1 MITASNISLSY
12 GTQVLFKEVNIKFT
26 PGNCYGIIG
35 ANGAGKSTFLKILSG
50 EIEPDTGEIIIT
62 PGERMTTLRQDH
74 FAFNSHRVIDTVI
87 MGYEK
92 LYSVM
97 KERDE
102 IYEKADFTEEDGIRA
117 AELESE
123 FAEMGG
129 WEAESEAAQMLDG
142 LGIPTTLHDKLMEE
156 IEDNLKVRVLLA
168 QALFGNPDI
177 LLLDEP
183 TNHLDLE
190 SIHWLEDFLADFN
203 NTVIVV
209 SHDRHFLN
217 TVCTHVCDIDF
228 GKIQLYVGNYDFWYM
243 SSQLAAKQLKDEKKR
258 REDKIAEL
266 KEFIQRFSSNVAKAK
281 QATSRKKLI
290 EKLTLDDIR
299 PSSRRF
305 PYVAFKPNRE
315 IGKNCLEIRDL
326 SKTIDGEVIFDKL
339 NLTINPGEKVAFVG
353 PNHYAKTVLFQ
364 ILAGEVEPDSGSF
377 TWGVTTSLSYF
388 PKDNSKMF
396 DTDLSIAEYL
406 QQYSTEDDDTFV
418 RSFLGRMLFT
428 GDEALKCCRVLSGGE
443 KVRVVLAKMMLEGAN
458 CLIFDEPTSHLDL
471 EAIQALNDGLINFNG
486 VILFN
491 SHDHQFVD
499 SIANRIIE
507 FTPTGII
514 DRMTNFDSYINDAGV
529 NALRDKA
536 YEGNK
541 HRVVMI

>member
-12 GTQVLFKEVNIKFT
+12 GTQVLFKDVNIKFT

-50 EIEPDTGEIIIT
+50 EIEADSGEVIIT
-62 PGERMTTLRQDH
+62 PGERMTALRQDH
-74 FAFNSHRVIDTVI
+74 FAFNKYGVLETVI
-87 MGYEK
+87 MGYDK

-102 IYEKADFTEEDGIRA
+102 IYAKEDFSEEDGLRA
-117 AELESE
+117 AELENE

-142 LGIPTTLHDKLMEE
+142 LGIPTDLHDKKMED

-190 SIHWLEDFLADFN
+190 SVHWLEDFLADFN

-217 TVCTHVCDIDF
+217 TVCTHICDIDY
-228 GKIQLYVGNYDFWYM
+228 GRIQLYVGNYDFWYM

-258 REDKIAEL
+258 REEKIAEL

-290 EKLTLDDIR
+290 DKLTLDDIK

-305 PYVAFKPNRE
+305 PYVAFKPERE
-315 IGKNCLEIRDL
+315 IGKNCLEIKDL
-326 SKTIDGEVIFDKL
+326 CKTIDGQVIFDHL
-339 NLTINPGEKVAFVG
+339 NLTINPNDKVAFVG

-364 ILAGEVEPDSGSF
+364 ILAGEMEPDSGSY

-388 PKDNSKMF
+388 PKDNTKMF
-396 DTDLSIAEYL
+396 DSDISIADYL
-406 QQYSTEDDDTFV
+406 QQFSKEDDDTFV

-428 GDEALKCCRVLSGGE
+428 GDEALKSCRVLSGGE

-458 CLIFDEPTSHLDL
+458 CMIFDEPTSHLDL
-471 EAIQALNDGLINFNG
+471 EAIQALNDGLINFRG
-486 VILFN
+486 TLLFN

-499 SIANRIIE
+499 SVANRIIE
-507 FTPTGII
+507 FTPSGLI
-514 DRMTNFDSYINDAGV
+514 DRYTNFENYINDESVKAI
-529 NALRDKA
+529 RDKA
-536 YEGNK
+536 YEGK
-541 HRVVMI
+541 HTVVLL

>member
-12 GTQVLFKEVNIKFT
+12 GTQVLFKDVNLKFT

-50 EIEPDTGEIIIT
+50 EIEPDSGEIVIT
-62 PGERMTTLRQDH
+62 PGERLATLKQDH
-74 FAFNSHRVIDTVI
+74 FKYNDYRVIDTVI
-87 MGYEK
+87 MGFK
-92 LYSVM
+92 HLYDVM
-97 KERDE
+97 QERDA
-102 IYEKADFTEEDGIRA
+102 IYSKDDFSEEDGLRA
-117 AELESE
+117 AELEGEFSE
-123 FAEMGG
+123 LGG
-129 WEAESEAAQMLDG
+129 WEAEATAAQMLDG
-142 LGIPTTLHDKLMEE
+142 LGIPVALHAKKMNE

-190 SIHWLEDFLADFN
+190 SIHWLEDYLEDFN

-217 TVCTHVCDIDF
+217 TVCTHICDIDY
-228 GKIQLYVGNYDFWYM
+228 GRIQLYVGNYDFWYM
-243 SSQLAAKQLKDEKKR
+243 SSQLAAKQMKDEKKR
-258 REDKIAEL
+258 REEKIAEL

-290 EKLTLDDIR
+290 DKLTIDDIK

-315 IGKNCLEIRDL
+315 IGKNVLEIKNL
-326 SKTIDGEVIFDKL
+326 SKTIEGEKVID
-339 NLTINPGEKVAFVG
+339 NLSITINPGDKVAFVG

-364 ILAGEVEPDSGSF
+364 IISGEMEPDEGSY

-396 DTDLSIAEYL
+396 GPGINMTEYL
-406 QQYSTEDDDTFV
+406 QQFSKEDDDNYV

-428 GDEALKCCRVLSGGE
+428 GDEALKDCGVLSGGE
-443 KVRVVLAKMMLEGAN
+443 RVRVVLAKMMLEGNN

-471 EAIQALNDGLINFNG
+471 ESIQALNNGLIDFKG
-486 VILFN
+486 VLLFN

-499 SIANRIIE
+499 SLANRIIE
-507 FTPTGII
+507 FTPKGII
-514 DRMTNFDSYINDAGV
+514 DKMERFDDYLVDEDVKAK
-529 NALRDKA
+529 RDKA
-536 YEGNK
+536 YEGYK
-541 HRVVMI
+541 GAVVI

>member
-12 GTQVLFKEVNIKFT
+12 GTQVLFKDVNIKFT

-50 EIEPDTGEIIIT
+50 EIEPDTGEVIIT
-62 PGERMTTLRQDH
+62 PGERMTVLRQDH
-74 FAFNSHRVIDTVI
+74 FAFNEYRVIDTVI
-87 MGYEK
+87 MGFQK
-92 LYSVM
+92 LYDVM
-97 KERDE
+97 KERDA
-102 IYEKADFTEEDGIRA
+102 IYEKSDFSEEDGIRA

-123 FAEMGG
+123 FAELGG
-129 WEAESEAAQMLDG
+129 WEAEATAGQMLDG
-142 LGIPTTLHDKLMEE
+142 LGIPQNLHEKKMSE

-190 SIHWLEDFLADFN
+190 SIHWLEDYLEDFN

-217 TVCTHVCDIDF
+217 TVCTHICDIDY

-290 EKLTLDDIR
+290 DKLTIDDIK

-315 IGKNCLEIRDL
+315 IGKNVLEIKNL
-326 SKTIDGEVIFDKL
+326 SKTIDGEKVIDNL
-339 NLTINPGEKVAFVG
+339 SLTINPGDKVAFVG
-353 PNHYAKTVLFQ
+353 PNHYEKTVLFQ
-364 ILAGEVEPDSGSF
+364 ILAGEIEPDEGTF

-388 PKDNSKMF
+388 PKDNTGMF
-396 DTDLSIAEYL
+396 KENESIADYL
-406 QQYSTEDDDTFV
+406 QQFSKEDDDTYV

-428 GDEALKCCRVLSGGE
+428 GDEALKPCNVLSGGE
-443 KVRVVLAKMMLEGAN
+443 RVRVVLAKMMLEGAN

-471 EAIQALNDGLINFNG
+471 EAIQALNNGLIEFKG
-486 VILFN
+486 VVLFN

-507 FTPTGII
+507 FTPKGVI
-514 DRMTNFDSYINDAGV
+514 DRMVQFDDYINDESIKE
-529 NALRDKA
+529 LRAKA
-536 YEGNK
+536 YEDVKG
-541 HRVVMI
+541 VVLL

>member
-12 GTQVLFKEVNIKFT
+12 GTQVLFKEVNLKFT

-62 PGERMTTLRQDH
+62 PGERLATLKQDH
-74 FAFNSHRVIDTVI
+74 FKYNDYRVIDTVI
-87 MGYEK
+87 MGFK
-92 LYSVM
+92 HLYDVM
-97 KERDE
+97 QERDA
-102 IYEKADFTEEDGIRA
+102 IYSKEDFSEEDGLRA
-117 AELESE
+117 AELEGEFSE
-123 FAEMGG
+123 LGG
-129 WEAESEAAQMLDG
+129 WEAEATAAQMLDG
-142 LGIPTTLHDKLMEE
+142 LGIPVALHEKKMSE

-190 SIHWLEDFLADFN
+190 SIHWLEDYLEDFN

-217 TVCTHVCDIDF
+217 TVCTHICDIDY
-228 GKIQLYVGNYDFWYM
+228 GRIQLYVGNYDFWYM
-243 SSQLAAKQLKDEKKR
+243 SSQLAAKQMKDEKKR
-258 REDKIAEL
+258 REEKIAEL

-290 EKLTLDDIR
+290 DKLTIDDIK

-305 PYVAFKPNRE
+305 PYVAFRPTRE
-315 IGKNCLEIRDL
+315 IGKNVLEIKNL
-326 SKTIDGEVIFDKL
+326 SKTIDGEKVLDNL
-339 NLTINPGEKVAFVG
+339 SLTINPGEKVAFVG

-364 ILAGEVEPDSGSF
+364 IISGEMEPDEGSY

-396 DTDLSIAEYL
+396 GPGINMTEYL
-406 QQYSTEDDDTFV
+406 QEFSKEDDDNYV
-418 RSFLGRMLFT
+418 RSFLGRMLFS
-428 GDEALKCCRVLSGGE
+428 GDEALKDCGVLSGGE
-443 KVRVVLAKMMLEGAN
+443 RVRVVLAKMMLEGNN

-471 EAIQALNDGLINFNG
+471 ESIQALNNGLIDFKG
-486 VILFN
+486 VLLFN

-499 SIANRIIE
+499 SLANRIIE
-507 FTPTGII
+507 FTPKGII
-514 DRMTNFDSYINDAGV
+514 DKMERFDDYLVDEDVKAK
-529 NALRDKA
+529 RDKA
-536 YEGNK
+536 YEGHK
-541 HRVVMI
+541 GAVVI

>member
-12 GTQVLFKEVNIKFT
+12 GTQVLFKEVNLKFT

-50 EIEPDTGEIIIT
+50 DIEPDTGEIVIT
-62 PGERMTTLRQDH
+62 PGERLATLKQDH
-74 FAFNSHRVIDTVI
+74 FKYNEYKVLDTVI
-87 MGYEK
+87 MGYK
-92 LYSVM
+92 HLYDVM
-97 KERDE
+97 QERDA
-102 IYEKADFTEEDGIRA
+102 IYSKEDFSEEDGLRA
-117 AELESE
+117 AELEGEFSE
-123 FAEMGG
+123 LGG
-129 WEAESEAAQMLDG
+129 WEAEANASQMLDG
-142 LGIPTTLHDKLMEE
+142 LGIPVALHDKKMSE

-190 SIHWLEDFLADFN
+190 SIHWLEDYLEDFN

-217 TVCTHVCDIDF
+217 TVCTHICDIDY

-243 SSQLAAKQLKDEKKR
+243 SSQLAAKQMKDEKKR
-258 REDKIAEL
+258 REEKIAEL
-266 KEFIQRFSSNVAKAK
+266 KEFIQRFSSIVAKAK

-290 EKLTLDDIR
+290 DKLTIDDIK

-315 IGKNCLEIRDL
+315 IGKNVLEIKNL
-326 SKTIDGEVIFDKL
+326 SKTIDGEKVLDNL
-339 NLTINPGEKVAFVG
+339 SLTINPGEKVAFVG

-364 ILAGEVEPDSGSF
+364 IISGEMEPDEGSY

-396 DTDLSIAEYL
+396 GAGINMTEYL
-406 QQYSTEDDDTFV
+406 QQFSKEDDDNYV
-418 RSFLGRMLFT
+418 RSFLGRMLFS
-428 GDEALKCCRVLSGGE
+428 GDEALKDCGVLSGGE
-443 KVRVVLAKMMLEGAN
+443 RVRVVLAKMMLEGNN

-471 EAIQALNDGLINFNG
+471 ESIQALNNGLIDFKG
-486 VILFN
+486 VLLFN

-499 SIANRIIE
+499 SLANRIIE
-507 FTPTGII
+507 FTPKGII
-514 DRMTNFDSYINDAGV
+514 DKMERFDDYLVDEDVKAK
-529 NALRDKA
+529 RDKA
-536 YEGNK
+536 YEGHK
-541 HRVVMI
+541 GAVVI

>member
-12 GTQVLFKEVNIKFT
+12 GTQVLFKEVNLKFT

-50 EIEPDTGEIIIT
+50 DIEPDTGEIVIT
-62 PGERMTTLRQDH
+62 PGERLATLKQDH
-74 FAFNSHRVIDTVI
+74 FKYNEYKVLDTVI
-87 MGYEK
+87 MGYK
-92 LYSVM
+92 HLYDVM
-97 KERDE
+97 QERDA
-102 IYEKADFTEEDGIRA
+102 IYSKEDFSEEDGLRA
-117 AELESE
+117 AELEGEFSE
-123 FAEMGG
+123 LGG
-129 WEAESEAAQMLDG
+129 WEAEANASQMLDG
-142 LGIPTTLHDKLMEE
+142 LGIPVALHDKKMSE

-190 SIHWLEDFLADFN
+190 SIHWLEDYLEDFN

-217 TVCTHVCDIDF
+217 TVCTHICDIDY

-243 SSQLAAKQLKDEKKR
+243 SSQLAAKQMKDEKKR
-258 REDKIAEL
+258 REEKIAEL

-290 EKLTLDDIR
+290 DKLTIDDIK

-315 IGKNCLEIRDL
+315 IGKNVLEIKNL
-326 SKTIDGEVIFDKL
+326 SKTIDGEKVLDNL
-339 NLTINPGEKVAFVG
+339 SLTINPGDKVAFVG

-364 ILAGEVEPDSGSF
+364 IISGEMEPDEGSY

-396 DTDLSIAEYL
+396 GAGINMTEYL
-406 QQYSTEDDDTFV
+406 QQFSKEDDDNYV
-418 RSFLGRMLFT
+418 RSFLGRMLFS
-428 GDEALKCCRVLSGGE
+428 GDEALKDCGVLSGGE
-443 KVRVVLAKMMLEGAN
+443 RVRVVLAKMMLEGNN

-471 EAIQALNDGLINFNG
+471 ESIQALNNGLIDFKG
-486 VILFN
+486 VLLFN

-499 SIANRIIE
+499 SLANRIIE
-507 FTPTGII
+507 FTPKGII
-514 DRMTNFDSYINDAGV
+514 DKMERFDDYLVDEDVKAK
-529 NALRDKA
+529 RDKA
-536 YEGNK
+536 YEGHK
-541 HRVVMI
+541 GAVVI

>member
-1 MITASNISLSY
+1 MISANNISLSY
-12 GTQVLFKEVNIKFT
+12 GTQVLFKDVNIKFT
-26 PGNCYGIIG
+26 SGNCYGIIG

-50 EIEPDTGEIIIT
+50 EIESDTGTVDIT

-74 FAFNSHRVIDTVI
+74 FAFNDYRVLDTVI
-87 MGYEK
+87 MGYK
-92 LYSVM
+92 RLYEVM
-97 KERDE
+97 KSRDE
-102 IYEKADFTEEDGIRA
+102 IYSKEDFTEEDGIKA
-117 AELESE
+117 SELEGE
-123 FAEMGG
+123 FAELGG

-142 LGIPTTLHDKLMEE
+142 LGIPTMIHDKLMSE

-190 SIHWLEDFLADFN
+190 SVHWLEEFLANFH

-217 TVCTHVCDIDF
+217 TVCTHICDIDF
-228 GKIQLYVGNYDFWYM
+228 GKIQVYVGNYDFWYM
-243 SSQLAAKQLKDEKKR
+243 SSQLALKQLKDEKRR

-290 EKLTLDDIR
+290 DKLTLDDIK

-305 PYVAFKPNRE
+305 PYVAFKMNRE
-315 IGKNCLEIRDL
+315 IGKNVLEIQNL
-326 SKTIDGEVIFDKL
+326 CKTIDGEPVLDNFSL
-339 NLTINPGEKVAFVG
+339 VVNPGEKIAFVG

-364 ILAGEVEPDSGSF
+364 ILSGEMEPDSGTF
-377 TWGVTTSLSYF
+377 NWGVTTSLSYF
-388 PKDNSKMF
+388 PKDNSSMF
-396 DTDLSIAEYL
+396 TSAMTITEYL
-406 QQYSTEDDDTFV
+406 QQFSKEDDDNYV
-418 RSFLGRMLFT
+418 RSFLGRMLFS
-428 GDEALKCCRVLSGGE
+428 GDEALKDCSVLSGGE

-471 EAIQALNDGLINFNG
+471 EAIQALNNGLIDFKG
-486 VILFN
+486 VVLFN

-507 FTPTGII
+507 FVPGGII
-514 DRMTNFDSYINDAGV
+514 DRMQPFESYLVDESVKAMRNEAYHDS
-529 NALRDKA
+529 
-536 YEGNK
+536 NK
-541 HRVVMI
+541 VVLI